1 MRSNDPST
9 TITEE
14 QYQAEILRTYAGP
27 NNLPNKLTLAALGV
41 AGEAGEVADL
51 VKKHLFQG
59 HPLDREL
66 LLSELGDIL
75 WYYMLL
81 CQAMGYT
88 LAEIMTCNVAKLRQR
103 YPDGF
108 DPARSIYRED
118 DAEKGR

>member
-1 MRSNDPST
+1 MRSNNSST

-27 NNLPNKLTLAALGV
+27 DDLPNKLTLAALGMS
-41 AGEAGEVADL
+41 GEAGEVADL

-59 HPLDREL
+59 HPLDRQQL
-66 LLSELGDIL
+66 LDELGDIL

-81 CQAMGYT
+81 CQAQGYT
-88 LAEIMTCNVAKLRQR
+88 LTEIMACNIEKLRRR

-108 DPARSIYRED
+108 DPARSIHRED
-118 DAEKGR
+118 D